1 MGRLATLV
9 LVLVL
14 AGCGRLGFG
23 DHDVA
28 PDGCAVTV
36 APAQQRINFNSTR
49 QLEPTG
55 GDAPYHYAL
64 TGDGAT
70 VGATDGVVTARDQ
83 PGQVTVTV
91 TDDRG
96 CSAEA
101 RFDVGGDTL
110 WYVGGSS
117 MAVPQA
123 QVYKSTDGATWTLA
137 GSLPDK
143 RNSGALFV
151 FHDQLIYATG
161 TDGVGPKTDVFA
173 TTDGMTWTKIG
184 DVPTATANP
193 GFAVWKD
200 KMWLVGGAGASDIKE
215 VFSSDAG
222 TIWTATGSLP
232 ELNHG
237 GAVAATADK
246 LWYLGGHNNSTS
258 MLYRWVLSST
268 DGTFTMAGNL
278 ASGREYASAIAI
290 GDTVILA
297 GGQDTTPTSMSSV
310 LTTQN
315 GTTFVTQPPM
325 PVARAFTALVRFG
338 DFIYSIG
345 GNDGGGVVR
354 APASGGAWTA
364 VTGDFPQ
371 PRQGGKAAVFSP
383 VN

>member
-1 MGRLATLV
+1 MGRLATLC
-9 LVLVL
+9 LIL
-14 AGCGRLGFG
+14 AGCGRFGFDG
-23 DHDVA
+23 REVP
-28 PDGCAVTV
+28 PDGCAVAI

-49 QLEPTG
+49 QLGPTG
-55 GDAPYHYAL
+55 GVGAYHYTLA
-64 TGDGAT
+64 GDGAT
-70 VGATDGVVTARDQ
+70 VGATNGVVASRDQ
-83 PGQVTVTV
+83 PGQATVTI
-91 TDDRG
+91 TDDVG
-96 CSAEA
+96 CTAEA
-101 RFDVGGDTL
+101 RIDIGGDAL

-117 MAVPQA
+117 MGVPSA

-173 TTDGMTWTKIG
+173 TSDGMAWTKLG

-193 GFAVWKD
+193 GYAVFKD
-200 KMWLVGGAGASDIKE
+200 RMWLVGGAGNPDILS
-215 VFSSDAG
+215 VFSSDVG
-222 TIWTATGSLP
+222 MVWTQTGSLP
-232 ELNHG
+232 DLNHG

-246 LWYLGGHNNSTS
+246 LWYIGGHNNSNG

-268 DGTFTMAGNL
+268 DGNFAMAGNL

-290 GDTVILA
+290 GDTVMLA
-297 GGQDTTPTSMSSV
+297 GGQDTTPASMASV

-315 GTTFVTQPPM
+315 GTTLVTQPPL

-354 APASGGAWTA
+354 APAAGGAWTA
-364 VTGDFPQ
+364 VTGNFPQ
-371 PRQGGKAAVFSP
+371 PRQGGKVAVFTP
-383 VN
+383 VD